1 MAENTIPQKD
11 RDILRRLLARKIEI
25 ANEPVNCE
33 RRDAWYRFDA
43 CDADARPMIMAEVC
57 GVMGEVFTTE
67 DDLECETPEAR
78 GMERGAITPD
88 GGGDGE
94 MLAAD
99 LPGRVKAC
107 YDEVQDATAA
117 LRLAQGRARKAE
129 QAMWDVIGESRDAAR
144 SLADN
149 AT

>member
-1 MAENTIPQKD
+1 MGRSRNWKGVNMANQSKMKAGTKA
-11 RDILRRLLARKIEI
+11 L
-25 ANEPVNCE
+25 
-33 RRDAWYRFDA
+33 
-43 CDADARPMIMAEVC
+43 
-57 GVMGEVFTTE
+57 
-67 DDLECETPEAR
+67 AR

-88 GGGDGE
+88 GGGNGE
-94 MLAAD
+94 LLAAD
-99 LPGRVKAC
+99 LPARVQAC